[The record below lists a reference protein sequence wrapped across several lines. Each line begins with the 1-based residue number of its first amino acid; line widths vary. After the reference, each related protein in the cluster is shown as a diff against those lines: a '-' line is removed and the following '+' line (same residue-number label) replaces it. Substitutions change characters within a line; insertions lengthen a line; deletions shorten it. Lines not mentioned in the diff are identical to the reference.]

1 MDTPAAPT
9 KADQTLD
16 DSARPLVEVG
26 PQGWTPADL
35 KAINERYTELLTEI
49 FTSANLSLV
58 QYQTLLNSNRIWR
71 RRLIIGTGA
80 VAIVNLLAAHKVP
93 DKFPHLA
100 HLNWVVPIVA
110 AVLAAVLAILASLES
125 FYNFSERAQ
134 GYRESRDV
142 FLDAGRDFVRLWDS
156 YVLPLGDSPAA
167 YTNAAELYRRLV
179 AKDRELRRKFKEL
192 TETAGKGSKD
202 PGK

>member
-1 MDTPAAPT
+1 VDTPPAPT

-16 DSARPLVEVG
+16 DSARPLIEVG
-26 PQGWTPADL
+26 AQDWTPADL
-35 KAINERYTELLTEI
+35 KAINERYTQLLTEI

-58 QYQTLLNSNRIWR
+58 QYQTLSSSNRMWR
-71 RRLIIGTGA
+71 RRLILGTGV
-80 VAIVNLLAAHKVP
+80 VAIVNLLAAHHVS
-93 DKFPHLA
+93 DKYPHLI
-100 HLNWVVPIVA
+100 HWNWVAPIVA
-110 AVLAAVLAILASLES
+110 AVLAAVVTILASLES

-156 YVLPLGDSPAA
+156 YVLPFGDSPGA

-192 TETAGKGSKD
+192 TETASKGSKE